1 MGENMIRTILCV
13 SFIILC
19 LLNIS
24 LLLLGYYYQSKTVK
38 RFESMRKKEI
48 KNEWRKL

>member
-24 LLLLGYYYQSKTVK
+24 LLLIGYYYQQRAVK
-38 RFESMRKKEI
+38 RFENMRKKEI